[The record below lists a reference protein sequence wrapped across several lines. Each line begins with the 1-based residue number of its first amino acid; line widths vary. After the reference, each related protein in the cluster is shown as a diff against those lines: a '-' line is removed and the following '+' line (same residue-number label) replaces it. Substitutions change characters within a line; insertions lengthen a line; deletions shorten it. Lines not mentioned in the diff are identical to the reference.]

1 MERRRADLLDEEAL
15 KTREEFR
22 AQLRAEG
29 AYVQGEAPPGFEE
42 RRWKY
47 REDVPD
53 DETGKLKDVRDFQS
67 LMDYAFD

>member
-1 MERRRADLLDEEAL
+1 
-15 KTREEFR
+15 
-22 AQLRAEG
+22 
-29 AYVQGEAPPGFEE
+29 VQGEAPPGFEE
-42 RRWKY
+42 RRWRY